1 MKNWSIST
9 TLRSPD
15 RVKAWT
21 EGFKSFEGQTWNKE
35 LMVAYQSELIRL
47 RAYKPMSMS
56 PDDKDA
62 YEDSG
67 FEMPHAHALRI
78 FNSQNY
84 KDAPIRGRQ
93 SMSVIRWLGLVRV
106 APEIRLTEVG
116 KALVDG
122 SINLQD
128 ALLNFALKWEVPIP
142 GHDTYKATEGY
153 AIRPFIGM
161 LALIRRVNELWTAAG
176 NNPVGLSR
184 DEFNLFVPTLIDY
197 KYIDEFAQRIVDIRT
212 SSRGSMGSFKRKEN
226 LDAGLLRHLQTLP
239 HATNNQIT
247 DTDLSN
253 LKDYGDNVVRY
264 FRPTGFIEFRG
275 SGRFVDLSKT
285 SMAQVDLL
293 VDQREYVPIGY
304 NSEEEYLDYVGDLS
318 SYTPPWAT
326 ATKIAEVKN
335 YLRDLV
341 REEAPGITVPTVEEP
356 AAVANIRGEDAE
368 IAGLKKALVDAR
380 LAKLKGESRN
390 EDFISTLIEEFD
402 NLKKKNYTGY
412 LEAPVALEF
421 AAYKAFL
428 ALNDAL
434 AVKPNYP
441 LGDDGEPISTAPG
454 GGTDLY
460 CDYETFSLSVEVTL
474 SRGRSQWVME
484 GQPVQRHLRDVEA
497 KSDKPTY
504 GLFLAPSL
512 YPDTIN
518 TFWVANVFGYE
529 GKQQKIIPLNFESWQ
544 TYLKALKPQV
554 ASGEL
559 KHSQMLKFF
568 EWALPTG
575 DEKANSL
582 LWAERLN
589 SQEHLMKVAVS

>member
-21 EGFKSFEGQTWNKE
+21 EGFKRFEGESWNKAV
-35 LMVAYQSELIRL
+35 MVAYQSELIRL
-47 RAYKPMSMS
+47 RAYKPMSMT
-56 PDDKDA
+56 PEDKDA

-67 FEMPHAHALRI
+67 FEITNAHAQRI
-78 FNSQNY
+78 FESQNY
-84 KDAPIRGRQ
+84 KDAPMRGRQ

-106 APEIRLTEVG
+106 SPEIRLTEVG

-128 ALLNFALKWEVPIP
+128 ALLNYALKWEVSIP
-142 GHDTYKATEGY
+142 GHDTYRASEGF
-153 AIRPFIGM
+153 AIRPFVGM
-161 LALIRRVNELWTAAG
+161 LALIRRVNELWTALG

-197 KYIDEFAQRIVDIRT
+197 KYVDEFAQRIVDIRT
-212 SSRGSMGSFKRKEN
+212 SSRGSMGSSKRKEN
-226 LDAGLLRHLQTLP
+226 LDSGVLKHLQNLP
-239 HATNNQIT
+239 HATNSKVT
-247 DTDLSN
+247 ETDLSN
-253 LKDYGDNVVRY
+253 LKDYGDNAVRY

-275 SGRFVDLSKT
+275 SGRFVDLSRT
-285 SMAQVDLL
+285 SKAQADLL
-293 VDQREYVPIGY
+293 IDQKEYTPSGY
-304 NSEEEYLDYVGDLS
+304 SSEEEYLDYVGDLR

-326 ATKIAEVKN
+326 ATKITEVKN

-341 REEAPGITVPTVEEP
+341 KEQAPGVSVPIVEEP
-356 AAVANIRGEDAE
+356 AAIANIRGEDAE
-368 IAGLKKALVDAR
+368 IAGLKKALVDVA
-380 LAKLKGESRN
+380 LGKLKAESRS
-390 EDFISTLIEEFD
+390 EDFISKLIEEFD

-412 LEAPVALEF
+412 LEAPVALEY

-434 AVKPNYP
+434 AVQPNYP

-484 GQPVQRHLRDVEA
+484 GQPVQRHLRDVEG
-497 KSDKPTY
+497 KTDKPTY
-504 GLFLAPSL
+504 GLFLAPTL

-518 TFWVANVFGYE
+518 TFWAANVIGYE

-544 TYLKALKPQV
+544 TYLHALKPQV

-559 KHSQMLKFF
+559 KHAQILKFF

-575 DEKANSL
+575 DEKGNSL

-589 SQEHLMKVAVS
+589 SQEDLMKVAVA

>member
-1 MKNWSIST
+1 
-9 TLRSPD
+9 
-15 RVKAWT
+15 
-21 EGFKSFEGQTWNKE
+21 
-35 LMVAYQSELIRL
+35 MVAYQSELIRL
-47 RAYKPMSMS
+47 RAYKPTRMT
-56 PDDKDA
+56 PDDKEA

-67 FEMPHAHALRI
+67 FEITNAHAQKI
-78 FNSQNY
+78 FESQNY
-84 KDAPIRGRQ
+84 KDAPMRGRQ

-106 APEIRLTEVG
+106 SPDIRLTEVG
-116 KALVDG
+116 KGLVDG

-128 ALLNFALKWEVPIP
+128 ALLNYALKWEVSIP
-142 GHDTYKATEGY
+142 GHATYKASEGF
-153 AIRPFIGM
+153 AVRPFVGM
-161 LALIRRVNELWTAAG
+161 LALIRRVNQLWTALG

-212 SSRGSMGSFKRKEN
+212 SSRGSMGSSKRKEN
-226 LDAGLLRHLQTLP
+226 LDAGVLKHLQSLP
-239 HATNNQIT
+239 HGTNSKVT

-253 LKDYGDNVVRY
+253 LKDYGDNAVRY

-275 SGRFVDLSKT
+275 SGRFIDLSRT

-293 VDQREYVPIGY
+293 IDQKEYIPAGY
-304 NSEEEYLDYVGDLS
+304 SSEEEYLDNLGDLG
-318 SYTPPWAT
+318 SYKPPWAT
-326 ATKIAEVKN
+326 VIKIAEVKN

-341 REEAPGITVPTVEEP
+341 KEEAPGVSVPTVKEP
-356 AAVANIRGEDAE
+356 AAIANIRGEDAE

-380 LAKLKGESRN
+380 LGKLKEESRN
-390 EDFISTLIEEFD
+390 EDFISKLIEEFD
-402 NLKKKNYTGY
+402 NLKKKIYTGY
-412 LEAPVALEF
+412 LEAPVALEY

-434 AVKPNYP
+434 AVQPNYP

-484 GQPVQRHLRDVEA
+484 GQPVQRHLRDVEG
-497 KSDKPTY
+497 KTDKPTY
-504 GLFLAPSL
+504 GLFLAPTL

-518 TFWVANVFGYE
+518 TFWVANVIGYE

-544 TYLKALKPQV
+544 TYLHALKPQV

-559 KHSQMLKFF
+559 KHAQMLKFF

-575 DEKANSL
+575 DEKGNSL

-589 SQEHLMKVAVS
+589 SQENLMKVAVA

>member
-1 MKNWSIST
+1 
-9 TLRSPD
+9 
-15 RVKAWT
+15 
-21 EGFKSFEGQTWNKE
+21 
-35 LMVAYQSELIRL
+35 MVAYQSELIRL
-47 RAYKPMSMS
+47 RAYKPMSMT
-56 PDDKDA
+56 PEDKDA

-67 FEMPHAHALRI
+67 FEITNAHAQRI
-78 FNSQNY
+78 FESQNY
-84 KDAPIRGRQ
+84 KDAPMRGRQ

-106 APEIRLTEVG
+106 SPEIRLTEVG

-128 ALLNFALKWEVPIP
+128 ALLNYALKWEVSIP
-142 GHDTYKATEGY
+142 GHDTYRASEGF
-153 AIRPFIGM
+153 AIRPFVGM
-161 LALIRRVNELWTAAG
+161 LALIRRVNELWTALG

-197 KYIDEFAQRIVDIRT
+197 KYVDEFAQRIVDIRT
-212 SSRGSMGSFKRKEN
+212 SSRGSMGSSKRKEN
-226 LDAGLLRHLQTLP
+226 LDSGVLKHLQNLP
-239 HATNNQIT
+239 HATNSKVT
-247 DTDLSN
+247 ETDLSN
-253 LKDYGDNVVRY
+253 LKDYGDNAVRY

-275 SGRFVDLSKT
+275 SGRFVDLSRT
-285 SMAQVDLL
+285 SKAQADLL
-293 VDQREYVPIGY
+293 IDQKEYTPSGY
-304 NSEEEYLDYVGDLS
+304 SSEEEYLDYVGDLR

-326 ATKIAEVKN
+326 ATKITEVKN

-341 REEAPGITVPTVEEP
+341 KEQAPGVSVPIVEEP
-356 AAVANIRGEDAE
+356 AAIANIRGEDAE
-368 IAGLKKALVDAR
+368 IAGLKKALVDVA
-380 LAKLKGESRN
+380 LGKLKAESRS
-390 EDFISTLIEEFD
+390 EDFISKLIEEFD

-412 LEAPVALEF
+412 LEAPVALEY

-434 AVKPNYP
+434 AVQPNYP

-484 GQPVQRHLRDVEA
+484 GQPVQRHLRDVEG
-497 KSDKPTY
+497 KTDKPTY
-504 GLFLAPSL
+504 GLFLAPTL

-518 TFWVANVFGYE
+518 TFWAANVIGYE

-544 TYLKALKPQV
+544 TYLHALKPQV

-559 KHSQMLKFF
+559 KHAQILKFF

-575 DEKANSL
+575 DEKGNSL

-589 SQEHLMKVAVS
+589 SQEDLMKVAVA